1 MSAALNISCTFLLDT
16 DSLCPSSVPST
27 DYHPSRNPGTGDS
40 AVELH
45 DWLSFWWLKLCKEK
59 LFVANQ
65 RELTQPGKGWP
76 GAVTPRLTPQMG
88 RPESPKR
95 PIYCLSLSACVK
107 EGENWAVVNL
117 MFPGNQV
124 ILCSRSLKGN
134 SCFPAPLP
142 SCSRGHPALCLLQ
155 LLALGAVESED
166 GYSFSTFLQ
175 MLWGRARKHKKRA
188 LLMVRNR

>member
-1 MSAALNISCTFLLDT
+1 MFPQLITIQAEILAQAIWLWSCTIDSRSGGWNSARRDFLSQT
-16 DSLCPSSVPST
+16 KGSSHS
-27 DYHPSRNPGTGDS
+27 PG
-40 AVELH
+40 
-45 DWLSFWWLKLCKEK
+45 
-59 LFVANQ
+59 
-65 RELTQPGKGWP
+65 RGKGSRRPVFPCPAARP
-76 GAVTPRLTPQMG
+76 GAVTPRLTRQMG
-88 RPESPKR
+88 RPKSPKR

-155 LLALGAVESED
+155 LLALAAVESED
-166 GYSFSTFLQ
+166 GYSFSAFLQ
-175 MLWGRARKHKKRA
+175 MLWGRARNHKKGA
-188 LLMVRNR
+188 SLVVCNR